1 MHRPFS
7 WLLQNTLVRR
17 INVEL
22 AMIQRFNHGETCDQS
37 LHVTD
42 NRRMDTVHF
51 SHPLRAPRRLMPL
64 ALLGLVLAASLATMP
79 AQAAKAKAAVKKP
92 AAQTLASCAWDRPN
106 ANPYMG
112 ELPAALD
119 RYTDIPLD
127 VRNRLK
133 ERVAMQQYDD
143 MVEIRRDAIVGKGR
157 YSTVI
162 RDMHFGP
169 VGTVCKTVTRKK
181 WKATTTER
189 GLVYC
194 EGAHCVLVP
203 TVCRNVSRINR
214 TGEPPSTV
222 NNAKTSTPP
231 TGTSSNQVGSTP
243 EGGTKPETVV
253 TVPTGGPAFGDVA
266 YGPIFASPIG
276 PSGST
281 TIVVPPTTGGT
292 PGGGTTTPPGGGTV
306 PGGGTTTPP
315 GTGVGGVVI
324 TPVPEP
330 GTWALMFGG
339 LLAVGFMARRRGRN
353 GSA

>member
-1 MHRPFS
+1 MFS
-7 WLLQNTLVRR
+7 DFKR
-17 INVEL
+17 
-22 AMIQRFNHGETCDQS
+22 GETCDQS
-37 LHVTD
+37 LQVTD
-42 NRRMDTVHF
+42 NRDMETVHF
-51 SHPLRAPRRLMPL
+51 SHPPRALRRLMPAAFLGL
-64 ALLGLVLAASLATMP
+64 ALVVSLAAMP
-79 AQAAKAKAAVKKP
+79 AEAAKAKAAVKKP
-92 AAQTLASCAWDRPN
+92 AAKTLASCAWDRPN

-143 MVEIRRDAIVGKGR
+143 MVEIKRDAIIGKGR

-181 WKATTTER
+181 WKDSTTER

-222 NNAKTSTPP
+222 NNANTSTPP
-231 TGTSSNQVGSTP
+231 TTTSSNQTGSGTGGST
-243 EGGTKPETVV
+243 TKPEVV
-253 TVPTGGPAFGDVA
+253 TPVPPGGPSFVDVA
-266 YGPIFASPIG
+266 QGPVFTSPIG

-281 TIVVPPTTGGT
+281 TIVVPPGGT
-292 PGGGTTTPPGGGTV
+292 TTNPPGGGTIPPGGGTTIPPGGG
-306 PGGGTTTPP
+306 TTPP

-339 LLAVGFMARRRGRN
+339 LLAIGFMARRRGRN

>member
-1 MHRPFS
+1 MFS
-7 WLLQNTLVRR
+7 DFKR
-17 INVEL
+17 
-22 AMIQRFNHGETCDQS
+22 GETCDQS
-37 LHVTD
+37 LQVTD
-42 NRRMDTVHF
+42 NRDMETVHF
-51 SHPLRAPRRLMPL
+51 SHPPRALRRLMPAAFLGL
-64 ALLGLVLAASLATMP
+64 ALVVSLAAMP
-79 AQAAKAKAAVKKP
+79 AEAAKAKAAVKKP
-92 AAQTLASCAWDRPN
+92 AAKTLASCAWDRPN

-143 MVEIRRDAIVGKGR
+143 MVEIKRDAIIGKGR

-181 WKATTTER
+181 WKDSTTER

-222 NNAKTSTPP
+222 NNANTSTPP
-231 TGTSSNQVGSTP
+231 TTTSSNQTGSGTGGST
-243 EGGTKPETVV
+243 TKPEVV
-253 TVPTGGPAFGDVA
+253 DPRATRRSELCRRGPRTRLHLPHRPLGQHHHRGRRPAAPQPIHRAVA
-266 YGPIFASPIG
+266 RH
-276 PSGST
+276 PSGR
-281 TIVVPPTTGGT
+281 GT
-292 PGGGTTTPPGGGTV
+292 FLRRWHDHSSGWGHHAPGHGCGWRGDHAGARAWHLGLDVRWLAGHWLHGTTPRTQRLSLSPPSV
-306 PGGGTTTPP
+306 AQR
-315 GTGVGGVVI
+315 V
-324 TPVPEP
+324 
-330 GTWALMFGG
+330 
-339 LLAVGFMARRRGRN
+339 
-353 GSA
+353 

>member
-1 MHRPFS
+1 
-7 WLLQNTLVRR
+7 
-17 INVEL
+17 
-22 AMIQRFNHGETCDQS
+22 
-37 LHVTD
+37 
-42 NRRMDTVHF
+42 
-51 SHPLRAPRRLMPL
+51 MPA
-64 ALLGLVLAASLATMP
+64 ALLGLALAASLAAMP

-92 AAQTLASCAWDRPN
+92 AAKTLASCAWDRPN

-119 RYTDIPLD
+119 RYTDIPMD

-143 MVEIRRDAIVGKGR
+143 MVEIKRDAILGKGR

-214 TGEPPSTV
+214 IGEPPSTV
-222 NNAKTSTPP
+222 NNAKTSTPS
-231 TGTSSNQVGSTP
+231 TGTSSEQVVSKP
-243 EGGTKPETVV
+243 DVGTKPETLAA
-253 TVPTGGPAFGDVA
+253 VPPGGPTFGDVA
-266 YGPIFASPIG
+266 YGPVFASPIG

-281 TIVVPPTTGGT
+281 TIVVPPATGGGGT
-292 PGGGTTTPPGGGTV
+292 VPPGGGTVPPGGGTTTPPGG
-306 PGGGTTTPP
+306 

-339 LLAVGFMARRRGRN
+339 LLAIGFMARRRRGN
-353 GSA
+353 GPA